1 MTIRKLQNDD
11 LSERKEIFDLQLRS
25 YQKEADLIQ
34 FQDLPPLRET
44 LAQFLADNDQVY
56 IYSINGSVVGAIFFS
71 PDPSRL
77 SINKMIVDPNHFR
90 RGIGRSLLVHLLKNS
105 SFTTCH
111 VSTSAKNIPALQL
124 YLSCGFL
131 ITKTEVV
138 EENLELAHLEMH
150 KE

>member
-11 LSERKEIFDLQLRS
+11 LSEPKEIFDLQLRS

-44 LAQFLADNDQVY
+44 LEHFLAANDQVY
-56 IYSINGSVVGAIFFS
+56 VYLKNCSVVGAIFFS
-71 PDPSRL
+71 QDSLRVT
-77 SINKMIVDPNHFR
+77 INKMIVDPHHFR
-90 RGIGRSLLVHLLKNS
+90 QGIGRSLLMHLLKNS

-124 YLSCGFL
+124 YRSCGFL

-138 EENLELAHLEMH
+138 EEKLELAHLETH

>member
-1 MTIRKLQNDD
+1 MTLRKLPAED
-11 LSERKEIFDLQLRS
+11 LDGRREVFELQLLS
-25 YQKEADLIQ
+25 YQREADLIQ
-34 FQDLPPLRET
+34 YQNLPPLRES
-44 LAQFLADNDQVY
+44 LAEFIATNDQTYVY
-56 IYSINGSVVGAIFFS
+56 STNGSVVGAILFS
-71 PDPSRL
+71 QNFSRL
-77 SINKMIVDPNHFR
+77 SINKLIVDPHHFR
-90 RGIGRSLLVHLLKNS
+90 QGIGRSLLMHLLRNF

-131 ITKTEVV
+131 ITKTEIV